1 MDEIGW
7 ALIGASFMA
16 ENYVAGVIDATDG
29 ATVRGVFSSS
39 LERGRSLAERC
50 GLPRAYSSLAQLLAD
65 DTVQAVYIS
74 TTNELHAQQ
83 TVAAARA
90 GKHVL
95 CEKPLALSLDEAT
108 AMIRAAE
115 KAGVVLATC
124 HNFRGAATHRKLREL
139 VESGA
144 LGAPVAM
151 RIFHAEYLP
160 PRLQTWRLDGQ
171 KAGAGAILDLT
182 PHDADVVRFVLGDE
196 IEEVTA
202 IAVNQGLAKAGIE
215 DAVMGVM
222 RTRRGVPV
230 SFHDAF
236 TVPHA
241 GTGVQVHGTDAS
253 VVATG
258 VMAREPLGE
267 IVLLRNGR
275 EPEPVKVPDRIDP
288 FARTVDAF
296 SSAVRGTGEPLASG
310 VDGAR
315 ALAVALAT
323 ASSARSGRRECVP
336 QIESLRAR
344 RQ

>member
-16 ENYVAGVIDATDG
+16 EDYVAGVIDKAG
-29 ATVRGVFSSS
+29 AAAVRGVFSSS
-39 LERGRSLAERC
+39 PERGRALAERC
-50 GLPRAYSSLAQLLAD
+50 GLPRAYSSLERLLAD
-65 DTVQAVYIS
+65 STVQAVYIS
-74 TTNELHAQQ
+74 TTNELHAPQ

-95 CEKPLALSLDEAT
+95 CEKPLALNLAEA
-108 AMIRAAE
+108 AVMIREARQN
-115 KAGVVLATC
+115 GVVLATC

-139 VESGA
+139 VAAGA
-144 LGAPVAM
+144 LGTPLAM

-160 PRLQTWRLDGQ
+160 PRLQTWRLDSR

-182 PHDADVVRFVLGDE
+182 PHDADLVRFVLGDE

-202 IAVNQGLAKAGIE
+202 VAVNQGLAETGIE

-222 RTRRGVPV
+222 RTRGGALV

-241 GTGVQVHGTDAS
+241 GTAVQVHGTEAS

-258 VMAREPLGE
+258 VMAREPVGE
-267 IVLLRNGR
+267 LVLLREGR
-275 EPEPVKVPDRIDP
+275 EPEPVSVPDRIDP
-288 FARTVDAF
+288 FARTIDAF
-296 SSAVRGTGEPLASG
+296 NAAVRGAGEPLASG
-310 VDGAR
+310 VDGVK
-315 ALAVALAT
+315 ALAVALAV
-323 ASSARSGRRECVP
+323 AKSARSGRHERIP
-336 QIESLRAR
+336 RF
-344 RQ
+344 

>member
-7 ALIGASFMA
+7 ALIGASFRA
-16 ENYVAGVIDATDG
+16 EDYVAGVIDAAD
-29 ATVRGVFSSS
+29 AASVRGVFSSS
-39 LERGRSLAERC
+39 LERGRALAERC
-50 GLPRAYSSLAQLLAD
+50 GLPRAYSSLDQLLAD
-65 DTVQAVYIS
+65 SKVQAVYIS
-74 TTNELHAQQ
+74 TTNELHAPQ

-115 KAGVVLATC
+115 ETGIVLATC

-139 VESGA
+139 VASGA
-144 LGAPVAM
+144 LGAPLAM

-160 PRLQTWRLDGQ
+160 PRLQTWRLDGR
-171 KAGAGAILDLT
+171 KAGAGVILDLT
-182 PHDADVVRFVLGDE
+182 PHDADLVRFVLGDE

-202 IAVNQGLAKAGIE
+202 VAVNQGLAKAGIE

-222 RTRRGVPV
+222 RTTRGVLV

-258 VMAREPLGE
+258 VMAREPVGE
-267 IVLLRNGR
+267 IILLRDGR
-275 EPEPVKVPDRIDP
+275 EPEPVAVPDRLDP
-288 FARTVDAF
+288 FARTIDAF
-296 SSAVRGTGEPLASG
+296 NSAVRGVGEPLASG
-310 VDGAR
+310 VDGAK

-323 ASSARSGRRECVP
+323 ASSAHSGRHERVP
-336 QIESLRAR
+336 RFR
-344 RQ
+344 VG